1 MQTLPLVERRQRL
14 LHNQPEA
21 QDYRHKRG
29 PASGPGYLPTARSFV
44 VLKDT

>member
-1 MQTLPLVERRQRL
+1 MQTLLLVEPLQRL
-14 LHNQPEA
+14 LHNQPKA
-21 QDYRHKRG
+21 SDYRHKCG